1 MNVLEHLSQKIL
13 IPLHIGGLDI
23 SISNGVITL
32 WLAAALV
39 FLLFFISS
47 RRLKMVP
54 GRLQNSVETLLLF
67 VRDQVASQI
76 PEGREKWLPFLTA
89 VFSFILVS
97 NLLGLVPSM
106 SGATANINTTAALA
120 VIIFLVVQCTG
131 ILKHG
136 LFGHAKTFVPAG
148 IPVFIAVLLIPV
160 EIVSQLA
167 RPFSLA
173 VRLFANMFAG
183 HAVMLLIIS
192 LIFIFKSYLVIPL
205 SVLGNTV
212 FLAFE
217 IFIAFIQ
224 AFIFTYLSA
233 FYIASAQEGGH

>member
-1 MNVLEHLSQKIL
+1 MNVLEHLSQKVL
-13 IPLHIGGLDI
+13 VPLHVGGLDI

-32 WLAAALV
+32 WLSAALV
-39 FLLFFISS
+39 FFFFFLSS

-54 GRLQNSVETLLLF
+54 GRLQNGMEAILLF
-67 VRDQVASQI
+67 IRDEVASQI
-76 PEGREKWLPFLTA
+76 EEDRERWVPFLTA
-89 VFSFILVS
+89 IFTFILMS
-97 NLLGLVPSM
+97 NLLGLIPDM

-120 VIIFLVVQCTG
+120 LIIFLVVQCTG
-131 ILKHG
+131 IVKHG
-136 LFGHAKTFVPAG
+136 LIGHLKTFIPAG
-148 IPVFIAVLLIPV
+148 VPIFIALLLIPV
-160 EIVSQLA
+160 EMVSQLA

-192 LIFIFKSYLVIPL
+192 MIFIFKSYLVVPL
-205 SVLGNTV
+205 SVAGNAV